1 MGADLYI
8 RSISDKARAE
18 HKPAFE
24 KAVAQRD
31 RVKTRRAQKAAQARV
46 EAAYDRMYGQ
56 GYFRDSYNPSSL
68 AWALGISWWRDVV
81 PQLDDE
87 SMLSVELTRVLR
99 ERIAAATVAPDEEQ
113 LANCLK
119 FEDMKSRD
127 DVVAYFEKERK
138 ALLAFLD
145 TAIELNEPIYCS
157 L

>member
-8 RSISDKARAE
+8 RSISDKAWAE

-46 EAAYDRMYGQ
+46 EAAYGRMYGQ
-56 GYFRDSYNPSSL
+56 GYFRPSSL
-68 AWALGISWWRDVV
+68 AWALSLSWWRDVV

-87 SMLSVELTRVLR
+87 SMLSVERTRAMR
-99 ERIAAATVAPDEEQ
+99 ERIAAAPIAPDEEQ
-113 LANCLK
+113 MAEALK

-127 DVVAYFEKERK
+127 DVLAYFEKERK